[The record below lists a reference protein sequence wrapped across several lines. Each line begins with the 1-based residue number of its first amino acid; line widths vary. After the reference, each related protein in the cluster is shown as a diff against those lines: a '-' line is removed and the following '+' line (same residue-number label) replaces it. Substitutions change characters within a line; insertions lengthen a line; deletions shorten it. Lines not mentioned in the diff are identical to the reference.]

1 MQLIVIVLIA
11 IIAFSSAFVPLT
23 NSELLVE
30 YVSMIALMWFSFI
43 GLTKVSVKSLKQTPG
58 PTYWEGAYPPSSILG
73 KILYSLYFYEF

>member
-30 YVSMIALMWFSFI
+30 YVSMIALM
-43 GLTKVSVKSLKQTPG
+43 
-58 PTYWEGAYPPSSILG
+58 
-73 KILYSLYFYEF
+73 